1 MPNQSNFNITALPKP
16 NSSLRPQLIA
26 YANFPTTLQN
36 NAKVGVAMNFV
47 DMFPIAAGATNHTVG
62 FYTYSFHS
70 SPEYPTI
77 YPTDSQ
83 LVNGDLIAGGGSVGT
98 TPQLQ
103 NDFWTS
109 YTPTIVNAWNQQM
122 SPVNFSH
129 NILSWAIW
137 ADQPGTIQ
145 IFDPNSSAPLPINNA
160 QSLAF
165 PAGTTSNFMTTVT
178 DYFVPIPQ
186 FFVQITNTGTS
197 TMGLNYFTFY
207 LMSYP
212 TFIAGYR
219 G

>member
-26 YANFPTTLQN
+26 YANFPATVQN
-36 NAKVGVAMNFV
+36 NAKVGVQTNFIDV
-47 DMFPIAAGATNHTVG
+47 FPIAAGASNHTIV
-62 FYTYSFHS
+62 FDTYTFHS

-83 LVNGDLIAGGGSVGT
+83 LVNGDLIAGGGSVGST
-98 TPQLQ
+98 VQLE

-109 YTPTIVNAWNQQM
+109 YAPTVTNAWNQQF

-129 NILSWAIW
+129 NILSFAIW
-137 ADQPGTIQ
+137 SDQPGTIQ
-145 IFDPNSSAPLPINNA
+145 IFDPNSSAPLPINDA

-165 PAGTTSNFMTTVT
+165 PAGTSSNFMTTIT

-186 FFVQITNTGTS
+186 FFVQINNTGTS

-212 TFIAGYR
+212 TFIAGFR